1 MYRCA
6 LWVCD
11 GLSVFLNFLPK
22 SFLKFLARGIVFVWY
37 WIIPFRINVVQR
49 TLTIAYG
56 QEKTKEEIQH
66 LLKQNLLHYVYLLIE
81 FIQWRTLSLETIQK
95 RTQMENLSVLLE
107 ALKENKGVILLT
119 AHLGNFEWMAGVAP
133 LFNLPLHI
141 IVRPMKS
148 KLFEHIISSQR
159 QKTGVSLMGPENSNW
174 HILDLFKKNQIVGVI
189 FDQRRGSGILVDFFK
204 KPALTTQGLAYLL
217 ERSEAIVVPV
227 YTYRSD
233 LGEMVVHVDPAVSYK
248 KVGTRKENIYYNTQR
263 YTDVVEQMVRCHP
276 EQWFWIH
283 DRWKM

>member
-1 MYRCA
+1 MMYRCA

-159 QKTGVSLMGPENSNW
+159 QKTGVSLMGPENSKFQ
-174 HILDLFKKNQIVGVI
+174 ILCV
-189 FDQRRGSGILVDFFK
+189 DQKSNRRGSF
-204 KPALTTQGLAYLL
+204 
-217 ERSEAIVVPV
+217 
-227 YTYRSD
+227 
-233 LGEMVVHVDPAVSYK
+233 
-248 KVGTRKENIYYNTQR
+248 
-263 YTDVVEQMVRCHP
+263 
-276 EQWFWIH
+276 
-283 DRWKM
+283 